1 MNSLLLCHALSLLS
15 FLGDNVGDNVVGY
28 IYIYPLVGASVVGV
42 LSGGVVPLLANKRL
56 AYLHPRMEGAFLPD
70 FLAGER
76 ASF

>member
-15 FLGDNVGDNVVGY
+15 LLWDNVVGY